1 MKHRRFVPILAL
13 VFLIFFVSNALG
25 ATTSSGKMG
34 TVTPNIYQT
43 IIGGECSITDYG
55 NGNINISGDTS
66 TAYAVTQIGVTL
78 HLQYL
83 SGGNWYTLN
92 TYTYTKNNSSYVSGG
107 RSLSVSK
114 GYYYRVAA
122 DHTSLYGD
130 INEKGISYSEALY
143 IQ

>member
-1 MKHRRFVPILAL
+1 MKHRKLIPILAL
-13 VFLIFFVSNALG
+13 VFLLIFASTALS
-25 ATTSSGKMG
+25 ATMVSGKIG
-34 TVTPNIYQT
+34 TVTPNAYQT
-43 IIGGECSITDYG
+43 ITGGECYLTDYG

-66 TAYAVTQIGVTL
+66 TSCSVTQIGITL

-92 TYTYTKNNSSYVSGG
+92 TYTYTKSNSSYVSGG

-122 DHTSLYGD
+122 DHTSLFGA
-130 INEKGISYSEALY
+130 INEKGISYSESLY